1 MMTLLKSLE
10 EVVQCVSVH
19 DHCEVLDRHTKPMIS
34 HPILHHRRQ
43 PSRKGSSV
51 HITTNLGIIICP
63 NLLASIC
70 GLDET
75 APLGAM
81 SGLLLYELD
90 IHQAGAEHLERAPS
104 ILQAEGSYQ
113 RH

>member
-43 PSRKGSSV
+43 PSEER
-51 HITTNLGIIICP
+51 IICAYYDQP
-63 NLLASIC
+63 GHNY
-70 GLDET
+70 
-75 APLGAM
+75 M
-81 SGLLLYELD
+81 S
-90 IHQAGAEHLERAPS
+90 
-104 ILQAEGSYQ
+104 
-113 RH
+113 